1 MPRPLPCFVSF
12 LVAAICST
20 IVDSSVRAEDLGIRV
35 PEGFEVSL
43 YADDTL
49 AHDIYSMTLDAAG
62 RVVVSGAGYVKT
74 LHDSDGDGR
83 ADRATTYSKLPAS
96 GAHGMIFD
104 GPDLI
109 YTGDNGVYRVRD
121 RDGDGVAD
129 GEPELWTK
137 LKNPEHGANGL
148 VRGPDG
154 CYYLVCGNDAGIN
167 AEHAVL
173 PTSPVKHPRSGGIV
187 RFSAEGKVLDV
198 YAHGFRNPYDLDFDA
213 AGRLFTVDSDGERD
227 HHLPWYAPTRLFD
240 VAQGMEHGW
249 LLKGWTQSWNRP
261 QSFFDNVERAAE
273 IGRGSPTGVAAYRH
287 RQFPKHYRGGVFA
300 LCWTFGRVYYFPL
313 KPAGASVTAPVETFL
328 ETTGDVGFA
337 PCDLA
342 VGPQGDL
349 FVAIGGR
356 RTRGSVFRVSYRG
369 DKPARIAG
377 TSLDQILNADQP
389 LSSWSRAA
397 WVPAARALGA
407 DVFAKAAC
415 DNALL
420 SASRV
425 RAIEVLVELF
435 DGLNQSTAL
444 AISES
449 KDPATRARGAWAIVR
464 GPFSKDTAEVAI
476 KLTADEDACVQRA
489 AWEALGTLP
498 TIDVGSSIQPAW
510 ARGLNYPLRRVR
522 AAAISVARGVGAKSY
537 QAFSARKRNG
547 AEMTLVQLASF
558 WIGLPES
565 PDAKSLQ
572 LNSEQLAQCAELAA
586 DQNEFT
592 ETRLEAARLLQIGLG
607 DLRLPDGGAEVYG
620 GYAGNAPAALSPAER
635 KLLINRL
642 ATAFPS
648 GWVDLDSELARLFG
662 MLSVEHKSLLAALE
676 RAKDFSGSVEGD
688 VHYLIVASLIPGVR
702 TPEVTSATA
711 NCLLGLHP
719 KLAAAGQF
727 ASRNWPFRVAEL
739 FEELARRDPR
749 LPVALAESPKLTDA
763 GHALFIE
770 HLPRELQATAT
781 RKLWAAVLESGQEPT
796 NEMVALAAQLPA
808 DEAAALLRPQWE
820 LGSLRDAVML
830 VLSKNPQAVD
840 RQKFIEALGSPQP
853 LVVQKS
859 AKALET
865 LGIRCTSAEIAA
877 ALRALKQACSLD
889 KQIEPRTTLMRLLEF
904 WTEDGADVDWD
915 PDPANLWVGWYK
927 VFEGYYPAEYAQL
940 KASSG
945 ADTVGWKQRLATVDW
960 TVGDA
965 QAGRQVFELRSCH
978 RCHQQSGHLGPE
990 LKGAVTRLSREDLFT
1005 AIIDPNQEVS
1015 PTYLTTLIATN
1026 SGQVYHG
1033 LVVYESPESTLLQ
1046 TGPDTTVRITNTE
1059 TESQRKSPQS
1069 LMPSGLLDPLSD
1081 RQLADLY
1088 AYLKSLATD

>member
-1 MPRPLPCFVSF
+1 MPRPLLCFVSF

-20 IVDSSVRAEDLGIRV
+20 IADSSVRAEDLGIRV

-49 AHDIYSMTLDAAG
+49 AHDIYSMTLDASG
-62 RVVVSGAGYVKT
+62 RVVVSGAGYVRT

-83 ADRATTYSKLPAS
+83 ADRATDFSKLPAS

-109 YTGDNGVYRVRD
+109 YTGDNGVYRLRD
-121 RDGDGVAD
+121 TDGDGAAD

-173 PTSPVKHPRSGGIV
+173 PTSPVKHPHSGGIV
-187 RFSAEGKVLDV
+187 RFSADGKVLDV

-240 VAQGMEHGW
+240 VAQGREHGW

-287 RQFPKHYRGGVFA
+287 RQFPEHYRGGVFA

-313 KPAGASVTAPVETFL
+313 KPMGASVTAPVETFL

-342 VGPQGDL
+342 VGPQGEL

-377 TSLDQILNADQP
+377 TPLDQVLNADQP
-389 LSSWSRAA
+389 LSSWSRAQ
-397 WVPAARALGA
+397 WVPIAKELGKEAFTSAAA
-407 DVFAKAAC
+407 DAS
-415 DNALL
+415 L
-420 SASRV
+420 SSPARV
-425 RAIEVLVELF
+425 RAVEILVELF
-435 DGLNQSTAL
+435 DGIDAEKAAAIAESNDASVRARLAWAL
-444 AISES
+444 ERGRVFATTTQLMAKLTHD
-449 KDPATRARGAWAIVR
+449 KDPG
-464 GPFSKDTAEVAI
+464 
-476 KLTADEDACVQRA
+476 VQRA
-489 AWEALGTLP
+489 AWEALAATYQLDP
-498 TIDVGSSIQPAW
+498 AWTSQPAW
-510 ARGLNYPLRRVR
+510 GRGLSSPLRRVR
-522 AAAISVARGVGAKSY
+522 AAAIAVAKGPGTTSY
-537 QAFSARKRNG
+537 RSFAARVRIRSDAVSLRLAQIWIALPEEVERKG
-547 AEMTLVQLASF
+547 LLSIDQLKTCAEMIADRSVDTL
-558 WIGLPES
+558 
-565 PDAKSLQ
+565 
-572 LNSEQLAQCAELAA
+572 
-586 DQNEFT
+586 
-592 ETRLEAARLLQIGLG
+592 TRLEAVRLMQIGLG
-607 DLRLPDGGAEVYG
+607 DVRLQDGQAEVYG
-620 GYAGNAPAALSPAER
+620 GYAARAAARLEADARNALGQELAA
-635 KLLINRL
+635 
-642 ATAFPS
+642 AFPS
-648 GWVDLDSELARLFG
+648 GDDELDRELARLLG
-662 MLSVEHKSLLAALE
+662 MLSIENGELLKALAAKWT
-676 RAKDFSGSVEGD
+676 ATSSVED
-688 VHYLIVASLIPGVR
+688 DIHYLIVASLIGGPR
-702 TPEVTSATA
+702 SEPLSAATA
-711 NCLLGLHP
+711 DCLLGLHG
-719 KLAAAGQF
+719 KLTAANQF
-727 ASRNWPFRVAEL
+727 ASRNWPFRVGEICDEL
-739 FEELARRDPR
+739 CRRDA
-749 LPVALAESPKLTDA
+749 ALSATLAHSAKLNHV
-763 GHALFIE
+763 GHALFVE
-770 HLPRELQATAT
+770 RLPAELRPAAT
-781 RKLWAAVLESGQEPT
+781 RTLWAAALASDQEPT
-796 NEMVALAAQLPA
+796 PEMVTLTGCLPDEEAL
-808 DEAAALLRPQWE
+808 ELLRPQWE
-820 LGSLRDAVML
+820 SGALRDAV
-830 VLSKNPQAVD
+830 VLALAKHPQPVD
-840 RQKFIEALGSPQP
+840 RQKFLEALASPQP

-865 LGIRCTSAEIAA
+865 LGIRCTPTEIAA

-889 KQIEPRTTLMRLLEF
+889 KQVEPRTTLMRLLEF

-945 ADTVGWKQRLATVDW
+945 ADTAGWKQRLAAVDW
-960 TVGDA
+960 TVGEA

-990 LKGAVTRLSREDLFT
+990 LKGAMTRLSREDLFT

-1026 SGQVYHG
+1026 SGQMYHG